1 MLMEWIKPLSH
12 SLTHSTASL
21 SNPTQLS
28 SILLASTAKMKF
40 SIISTLLAATASA
53 LPAGQDAAALEAR
66 QLGGSITRN
75 DLANGN
81 SGSCPGVIFIYARGS
96 TEAGNLVSALFT
108 PTNPPSDRS

>member
-1 MLMEWIKPLSH
+1 MNQASQSFTH
-12 SLTHSTASL
+12 SLISVASL
-21 SNPTQLS
+21 SNPTHLS
-28 SILLASTAKMKF
+28 SILLPSLASATKMKF

-75 DLANGN
+75 DLADGN

-96 TEAGNLVSALFT
+96 TEAGNLVSDPPLT
-108 PTNPPSDRS
+108 PK